1 MSHDDLEQSAPKSG
15 ISDLFDRFR
24 QRQSD
29 HPSSLQNL
37 NGDIQAFK
45 SLAADEESFSSTLIE
60 GQDDSPTEETLG
72 DAATLNNGSMPPEA
86 KRALVSLF
94 RQGVI
99 LASQKSNLF
108 DSICRYQDAIRNHL
122 ADVYLKLILD
132 QRAGVAFIAG
142 LDESNGE
149 NEETVS
155 LITRRT
161 LSLYDTL
168 LLLVLRKHYQERE
181 TTGEQK
187 IIIDVEKIEA
197 NLSPF
202 LPLTNSSKSDRRQLD
217 AALKKMT
224 ERHILSSVRGNDD
237 RFEITPIIRYVV
249 NAEFLESMLAEYQQL
264 AHEAGLNTELQEKT
278 EIDQGEEDA

>member
-1 MSHDDLEQSAPKSG
+1 MSHDDLEHSARQSG

-24 QRQSD
+24 QRQDD
-29 HPSSLQNL
+29 HPSSLQNS

-45 SLAADEESFSSTLIE
+45 SVSADEESFSSTPIE
-60 GQDDSPTEETLG
+60 DQDDSLTEETLG
-72 DAATLNNGSMPPEA
+72 DDAMSNNGSMPPEA
-86 KRALVSLF
+86 RRALVSLF

-108 DSICRYQDAIRNHL
+108 DSICRYQDSIRNHL

-142 LDESNGE
+142 LDESDGE

-202 LPLTNSSKSDRRQLD
+202 LSLTNSSKSDRRQLD

-249 NAEFLESMLAEYQQL
+249 NAEFLESMAAEYQQL
-264 AHEAGLNTELQEKT
+264 ALDAGLNTELQEKN
-278 EIDQGEEDA
+278 EIGQGEEDA

>member
-1 MSHDDLEQSAPKSG
+1 MNHDDLEHSALKSG

-24 QRQSD
+24 QRQSGRL
-29 HPSSLQNL
+29 SSLQN
-37 NGDIQAFK
+37 
-45 SLAADEESFSSTLIE
+45 SDEESFSSTPIE
-60 GQDDSPTEETLG
+60 NQHDSPTDETLG
-72 DAATLNNGSMPPEA
+72 DDATSNNGSMPPEA
-86 KRALVSLF
+86 RRALVSLF
-94 RQGVI
+94 RQGMI

-142 LDESNGE
+142 LDESDGE

-181 TTGEQK
+181 TAGEQK
-187 IIIDVEKIEA
+187 IIIDVEKVEA

-217 AALKKMT
+217 TALKKMA
-224 ERHILSSVRGNDD
+224 ERHILSSVRGSDD
-237 RFEITPIIRYVV
+237 RFEITPIIRYVI
-249 NAEFLESMLAEYQQL
+249 NAEFLEGMLAEYQQL
-264 AHEAGLNTELQEKT
+264 AREAGLNTKLQAKT
-278 EIDQGEEDA
+278 EIDQGDEDA

>member
-1 MSHDDLEQSAPKSG
+1 M
-15 ISDLFDRFR
+15 SDLFDRFR
-24 QRQSD
+24 QRQDD
-29 HPSSLQNL
+29 HPSSLQNS
-37 NGDIQAFK
+37 NGDIQALK
-45 SLAADEESFSSTLIE
+45 SVSAYEESFSATPIE
-60 GQDDSPTEETLG
+60 DQDDSPTEETL
-72 DAATLNNGSMPPEA
+72 DDTVTLNNGSMPPEA
-86 KRALVSLF
+86 RRALVSLF

-142 LDESNGE
+142 LDESDGE

-161 LSLYDTL
+161 LSLYDTF

-202 LPLTNSSKSDRRQLD
+202 LSLTNSSKSDRRQLD

-249 NAEFLESMLAEYQQL
+249 NAEFLESMLLEYQQL
-264 AHEAGLNTELQEKT
+264 AREAGLNTDLQEKN

>member
-1 MSHDDLEQSAPKSG
+1 MSHDDLEHSALQSG

-24 QRQSD
+24 QRQDD
-29 HPSSLQNL
+29 HPSSLQNS
-37 NGDIQAFK
+37 NGDIQALK
-45 SLAADEESFSSTLIE
+45 SVSAYEESFSATPIE
-60 GQDDSPTEETLG
+60 DQDDSPTEETL
-72 DAATLNNGSMPPEA
+72 DDTVTLNNGSMPPEA
-86 KRALVSLF
+86 RRALVSLF

-142 LDESNGE
+142 LDESDGE

-161 LSLYDTL
+161 LSLYDTF

-202 LPLTNSSKSDRRQLD
+202 LSLTNSSKSDRRQLD

-249 NAEFLESMLAEYQQL
+249 NAEFLESMLLEYQQL
-264 AHEAGLNTELQEKT
+264 AREAGLNTDLQEKN

>member
-1 MSHDDLEQSAPKSG
+1 MSHDDLGHSVLKSE
-15 ISDLFDRFR
+15 ISDLFDQFR

-29 HPSSLQNL
+29 YPSSLQNS

-45 SLAADEESFSSTLIE
+45 SVSADEESFSSTPNE
-60 GQDDSPTEETLG
+60 DQNDSPVDETLD
-72 DAATLNNGSMPPEA
+72 DAVTLNNGSMPPEA
-86 KRALVSLF
+86 RRALVSLF

-122 ADVYLKLILD
+122 ADVCLKLILD

-142 LDESNGE
+142 LDESDGE

-249 NAEFLESMLAEYQQL
+249 NAEFLEGMLAEYQLL
-264 AHEAGLNTELQEKT
+264 AHEAGLNAELQENN

>member
-1 MSHDDLEQSAPKSG
+1 MSHDDLEPSVVKPE

-24 QRQSD
+24 QRRDD
-29 HPSSLQNL
+29 HQPSFQNS
-37 NGDIQAFK
+37 NGGIQAFK
-45 SLAADEESFSSTLIE
+45 SLSADEQSFSATPIE
-60 GQDDSPTEETLG
+60 DQDDSPTEETLG
-72 DAATLNNGSMPPEA
+72 DDAMSNNGSMPPEA
-86 KRALVSLF
+86 RRALVSLF

-108 DSICRYQDAIRNHL
+108 ESICRYQNAIRNHL

-142 LDESNGE
+142 LDESDGE

-249 NAEFLESMLAEYQQL
+249 NAEFLESMAAEYQQL
-264 AHEAGLNTELQEKT
+264 ALDAGLTTELQEKN
-278 EIDQGEEDA
+278 EIGQGEEDA

>member
-1 MSHDDLEQSAPKSG
+1 MSHNDLVHSALKSG

-24 QRQSD
+24 QRQDD
-29 HPSSLQNL
+29 HPSSLQNS
-37 NGDIQAFK
+37 NGDIQALK
-45 SLAADEESFSSTLIE
+45 SVSAYEESFSATPIE
-60 GQDDSPTEETLG
+60 NQDDSLTEETL
-72 DAATLNNGSMPPEA
+72 DDSVTLNNGSMPPEA
-86 KRALVSLF
+86 RRALVSLF

-142 LDESNGE
+142 LDESDGE

-224 ERHILSSVRGNDD
+224 EKHILSSVRGNDD

-249 NAEFLESMLAEYQQL
+249 NAEFLERMLADYQQL
-264 AHEAGLNTELQEKT
+264 AREAGLNTDLQEKN

>member
-1 MSHDDLEQSAPKSG
+1 MSRDDLEHNASKSE

-24 QRQSD
+24 QRQD
-29 HPSSLQNL
+29 NHLSSLQNPM
-37 NGDIQAFK
+37 GDTQTFK
-45 SLAADEESFSSTLIE
+45 TVSTEADSFPSPIASL
-60 GQDDSPTEETLG
+60 DDSSAKEAPDDTVTP
-72 DAATLNNGSMPPEA
+72 NNGSMPPEA
-86 KRALVSLF
+86 RRALVSLF

-132 QRAGVAFIAG
+132 QRAGVAFITG
-142 LDESNGE
+142 LDESDGE

-249 NAEFLESMLAEYQQL
+249 NAEFLESMLLEYQQL
-264 AHEAGLNTELQEKT
+264 AREAGLNTDLPEKNET
-278 EIDQGEEDA
+278 HQGEENA

>member
-1 MSHDDLEQSAPKSG
+1 MSHDDLEHSALKSG

-24 QRQSD
+24 QHQSD
-29 HPSSLQNL
+29 HPSSLQNS
-37 NGDIQAFK
+37 NGGIQAFK
-45 SLAADEESFSSTLIE
+45 SSSVDEESFSSTPIE
-60 GQDDSPTEETLG
+60 DQDDSPTEETLG
-72 DAATLNNGSMPPEA
+72 DDATSNNGSMPPEA
-86 KRALVSLF
+86 RRALVSLF

-142 LDESNGE
+142 LDESDGE

-249 NAEFLESMLAEYQQL
+249 NAEFLESMAAEYRQL
-264 AHEAGLNTELQEKT
+264 AHDAGLNTELQEKN
-278 EIDQGEEDA
+278 EIGQGEEDA

>member
-1 MSHDDLEQSAPKSG
+1 MSHDDLEHTALKSG

-24 QRQSD
+24 QRQDD
-29 HPSSLQNL
+29 HQSSLQNS
-37 NGDIQAFK
+37 NGDIQVFK
-45 SLAADEESFSSTLIE
+45 SVSADEESFSATPIE
-60 GQDDSPTEETLG
+60 DQDDSPTEETL
-72 DAATLNNGSMPPEA
+72 DDTVTLNNGSMPPEA
-86 KRALVSLF
+86 RRALVSLF

-142 LDESNGE
+142 QDESDGE

-168 LLLVLRKHYQERE
+168 LLLVLRKHYQDRE

-217 AALKKMT
+217 ASLKKMT

-249 NAEFLESMLAEYQQL
+249 NAEFLESMLMEYQQL
-264 AHEAGLNTELQEKT
+264 AREAGLNTDLQEKN